1 MSLMEKKVDAL
12 VRLALSES
20 DIEKEFLLKSL
31 RDLMDKPFD
40 FPDIVKDVRTA
51 LLEIGV
57 PDRLLGY
64 KYILHCVA
72 HIIENGVQYADINKV
87 LYPDV
92 AKEFGT
98 TPSRVERAIRHSIEV
113 AWDRIPMEVSMK
125 YFGNTINGLKGKPTN
140 HEFLVRLA
148 NYLRGD

>member
-1 MSLMEKKVDAL
+1 MSIIEKKVDAL
-12 VRLALSES
+12 VRLVLSES
-20 DIEKEFLLKSL
+20 EVEKEFIIKSL
-31 RDLMDKPFD
+31 RNLMDKPYEFHD
-40 FPDIVKDVRTA
+40 MVKDVKTA

-57 PDRLLGY
+57 PDHLLGY
-64 KYILHCVA
+64 KYISHAVA
-72 HIIENGVQYADINKV
+72 HIIEHGDHYADITKV

-98 TPSRVERAIRHSIEV
+98 TSSRVERAIRHSIEV

-125 YFGNTINGLKGKPTN
+125 YFGNTISGLKGKPTN
-140 HEFLVRLA
+140 CEFLVRLA